1 MWPIG
6 GARNTDERKKGPK
19 SAKSVGWNQVHE
31 VDCIMP
37 AKDKVLKEFE
47 FIDGE
52 RKFFCSVEAPGKSG
66 MPLWWW
72 FRLDNGTSTRYAP
85 FEASAN
91 DTKQSVQARIVAYYA
106 ELLAIE
112 ARPPL
117 QRPVW
122 RKPERPTPPGGAIPA
137 TLPLK
142 TSV

>member
-1 MWPIG
+1 
-6 GARNTDERKKGPK
+6 
-19 SAKSVGWNQVHE
+19 
-31 VDCIMP
+31 MP
-37 AKDKVLKEFE
+37 TKEKMVKDFE
-47 FIDGE
+47 FVDAG
-52 RKFFCSVEAPGKSG
+52 RKFICSVEVPGQTG
-66 MPLWWW
+66 MRPWWW

-85 FEASAN
+85 FEASPS

-122 RKPERPTPPGGAIPA
+122 RKPERPTPAGGVIPA
-137 TLPLK
+137 NLPLK